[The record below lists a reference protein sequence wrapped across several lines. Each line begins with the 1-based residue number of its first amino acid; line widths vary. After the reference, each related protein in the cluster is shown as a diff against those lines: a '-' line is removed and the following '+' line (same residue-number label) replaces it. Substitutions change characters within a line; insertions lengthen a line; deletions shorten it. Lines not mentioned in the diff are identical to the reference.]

1 MAIKRI
7 RNKNVP
13 RVYVRIEL
21 TDIIFNKKK
30 KSQEEEYK
38 RVSLLYIGLYIYRI
52 ETPINGRAAEHK
64 M

>member
-21 TDIIFNKKK
+21 TDIIFKKK